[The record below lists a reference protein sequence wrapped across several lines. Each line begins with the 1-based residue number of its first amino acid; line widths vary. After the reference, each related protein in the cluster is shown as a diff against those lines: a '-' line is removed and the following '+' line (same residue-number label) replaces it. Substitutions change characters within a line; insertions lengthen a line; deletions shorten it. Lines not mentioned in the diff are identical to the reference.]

1 MKLTPKQNTLA
12 DEWLTLCSQSYI
24 SYGTKDYDDLVQ
36 AMKAS
41 RVSKIVQKVV
51 ISTLIDA
58 EAFHLSEQSA
68 DQA

>member
-1 MKLTPKQNTLA
+1 MELTPKQNAVA

-24 SYGTKDYDDLVQ
+24 RYGTKDYDDLVQ

-58 EAFHLSEQSA
+58 EAFHLSEQSS